1 MNNILLL
8 TKIFLKTSIF
18 RNISSSNQENKKN
31 IFKALGIILIGIYV
45 VAVFGFL
52 SYQMIDML
60 NQMNQ
65 ASLFL
70 GLWLLSTAVLIL
82 IQAIAS
88 SMNLFYFSKDIENV
102 LPLPIKPYQILVAKF
117 NVLLITEYFTVF
129 MFTLIPF
136 IIYGIVTGAGL
147 LFYLYSVLILLVF
160 PIIPALISCLLVM
173 IFMSFS
179 KFAKNK
185 DMFQIISMFL
195 IIFFVIIVQLFAQN
209 NTDTSQ
215 EEMIHMLTQA
225 NGLVEMV
232 EKYFITLKPAVDTL
246 VNYSS
251 IAGIISFGELLLISI
266 LLYLLFIAL
275 SQKLYLKGAVGASI
289 SGKKSK
295 SIKNEKGTYTNK
307 KVWRSYLKK
316 EMIMLF
322 KNPIYFMQCVLPA
335 FLLPVIFAIV
345 FFAGSDESLKEI
357 TQMAINPTVV
367 LCVAI
372 GINTFLLSMIFISV
386 TAISRDGQNA
396 VFMKYIPVPLYKQII
411 YKCLPSIIISIIPIV
426 FVIVAIS
433 YLLNYYNV
441 LFIIYSLIISILIS
455 ILYSYLMI
463 IVDLKRPKLNWDT
476 EYAVVKQNFNM
487 IFCFAFSIAMI
498 IIICVMGG
506 TLANFDINI
515 VALVSSVVLLFLIYL
530 VDKYFRVK
538 SDRLLDKIT

>member
-195 IIFFVIIVQLFAQN
+195 IIGFVIIVQLFAQN

-266 LLYLLFIAL
+266 LL
-275 SQKLYLKGAVGASI
+275 
-289 SGKKSK
+289 
-295 SIKNEKGTYTNK
+295 
-307 KVWRSYLKK
+307 
-316 EMIMLF
+316 
-322 KNPIYFMQCVLPA
+322 
-335 FLLPVIFAIV
+335 
-345 FFAGSDESLKEI
+345 
-357 TQMAINPTVV
+357 
-367 LCVAI
+367 
-372 GINTFLLSMIFISV
+372 
-386 TAISRDGQNA
+386 
-396 VFMKYIPVPLYKQII
+396 
-411 YKCLPSIIISIIPIV
+411 
-426 FVIVAIS
+426 
-433 YLLNYYNV
+433 
-441 LFIIYSLIISILIS
+441 
-455 ILYSYLMI
+455 
-463 IVDLKRPKLNWDT
+463 
-476 EYAVVKQNFNM
+476 
-487 IFCFAFSIAMI
+487 
-498 IIICVMGG
+498 
-506 TLANFDINI
+506 
-515 VALVSSVVLLFLIYL
+515 
-530 VDKYFRVK
+530 
-538 SDRLLDKIT
+538 

>member
-8 TKIFLKTSIF
+8 TKIFLKTSIL
-18 RNISSSNQENKKN
+18 RNISSSNQQNKKN
-31 IFKALGIILIGIYV
+31 MFKALGIILIVIYV
-45 VAVFGFL
+45 AAIFGFL
-52 SYQMIDML
+52 SYQMIEML
-60 NQMNQ
+60 NEVNQ

-88 SMNLFYFSKDIENV
+88 SMNLFYFSKDIENI

-117 NVLLITEYFTVF
+117 NVLLLTEYFTVF

-173 IFMSFS
+173 ILMSFS
-179 KFAKNK
+179 KFTKNK

-195 IIFFVIIVQLFAQN
+195 IIAFVIIVQIFTQN
-209 NTDTSQ
+209 NTETSQ
-215 EEMIHMLTQA
+215 EEMIQMLTQA
-225 NGLVEMV
+225 NGLVEMI

-246 VNYSS
+246 INYNS
-251 IAGIISFGELLLISI
+251 ISGIVSFAELLLISI
-266 LLYLLFIAL
+266 VIYILFIIL

-295 SIKNEKGTYTNK
+295 SIKNEKGIYTDK
-307 KVWRSYLKK
+307 KVWSSYLKK

-335 FLLPVIFAIV
+335 FLLPIIFAIV
-345 FFAGSDESLKEI
+345 FFAGSNSGLEELTK
-357 TQMAINPTVV
+357 MAINPTIVF
-367 LCVAI
+367 CVAI
-372 GINTFLLSMIFISV
+372 GINTFLISMIFISV
-386 TAISRDGQNA
+386 TAISRDGENA
-396 VFMKYIPVPLYKQII
+396 SFMKYIPVPIYKQII
-411 YKCLPSIIISIIPIV
+411 YKCLPSIIISIVPII
-426 FVIVAIS
+426 FVIGIMC
-433 YLLNYYNV
+433 YLLNYYNI
-441 LFIIYSLIISILIS
+441 LFIIYSFVISLLIS
-455 ILYSYLMI
+455 ILYSYITI

-498 IIICVMGG
+498 IIICLIGG
-506 TLANFDINI
+506 VLGNMDLNI
-515 VALVSSVVLLFLIYL
+515 VAIISAVVLTFLIYL
-530 VDKYFRVK
+530 VYRYFK
-538 SDRLLDKIT
+538 IKDSKLLDKIM

>member
-8 TKIFLKTSIF
+8 TKIFLKTSIL
-18 RNISSSNQENKKN
+18 RNISSSNQQNKKN
-31 IFKALGIILIGIYV
+31 MFKALGIILIVIYV
-45 VAVFGFL
+45 AAIFGFL
-52 SYQMIDML
+52 SYQMIEML
-60 NQMNQ
+60 NEVNQ

-88 SMNLFYFSKDIENV
+88 SMNLFYFSKDIENI

-117 NVLLITEYFTVF
+117 NVLLLTEYFTVF

-173 IFMSFS
+173 ILMSFS
-179 KFAKNK
+179 KFTKNK

-195 IIFFVIIVQLFAQN
+195 IIAFVIIVQIFTQN
-209 NTDTSQ
+209 NTETSQ
-215 EEMIHMLTQA
+215 EEMIQMLTQA
-225 NGLVEMV
+225 NGLVEMI

-246 VNYSS
+246 INYNS
-251 IAGIISFGELLLISI
+251 ISGIVSFAELLLISI
-266 LLYLLFIAL
+266 VIYILFIIL

-295 SIKNEKGTYTNK
+295 SIKNEKGIYTDK
-307 KVWRSYLKK
+307 KVWSSYLKK

-335 FLLPVIFAIV
+335 FLLPIIFAIV
-345 FFAGSDESLKEI
+345 FFAGSNSGLEELTK
-357 TQMAINPTVV
+357 MAINPTIVF
-367 LCVAI
+367 CVAI
-372 GINTFLLSMIFISV
+372 GINTFLISMIFISV
-386 TAISRDGQNA
+386 TAISRDGENA
-396 VFMKYIPVPLYKQII
+396 SFMKYIPVPIYKQII
-411 YKCLPSIIISIIPIV
+411 YKCLPSIIISIVPII
-426 FVIVAIS
+426 FVIGIMC
-433 YLLNYYNV
+433 YLLHYYNI
-441 LFIIYSLIISILIS
+441 LFIIYSFVISLLIS
-455 ILYSYLMI
+455 ILYSYITI

-498 IIICVMGG
+498 IIICLIGG
-506 TLANFDINI
+506 VLGNMDLNI
-515 VALVSSVVLLFLIYL
+515 VAIISAVVLTFLIYL
-530 VDKYFRVK
+530 VYRYFK
-538 SDRLLDKIT
+538 IKDSKLLDKIM

>member
-1 MNNILLL
+1 
-8 TKIFLKTSIF
+8 
-18 RNISSSNQENKKN
+18 
-31 IFKALGIILIGIYV
+31 
-45 VAVFGFL
+45 
-52 SYQMIDML
+52 
-60 NQMNQ
+60 
-65 ASLFL
+65 
-70 GLWLLSTAVLIL
+70 
-82 IQAIAS
+82 
-88 SMNLFYFSKDIENV
+88 
-102 LPLPIKPYQILVAKF
+102 
-117 NVLLITEYFTVF
+117 
-129 MFTLIPF
+129 
-136 IIYGIVTGAGL
+136 
-147 LFYLYSVLILLVF
+147 
-160 PIIPALISCLLVM
+160 
-173 IFMSFS
+173 
-179 KFAKNK
+179 
-185 DMFQIISMFL
+185 MFQIISMFL
-195 IIFFVIIVQLFAQN
+195 IIGFVIIVQLFAQN

-295 SIKNEKGTYTNK
+295 SIKNEKGIYTNK

>member
-1 MNNILLL
+1 MIILYLFVFAYLAAIVGFLSFQMIEGLLQIHQEQIFLGVILLGIGLFVLIQTIFSAISLLYYSKDNEYILPLPLKPSQILMAKTNVLLL
-8 TKIFLKTSIF
+8 T
-18 RNISSSNQENKKN
+18 EY
-31 IFKALGIILIGIYV
+31 IIVAIIG
-45 VAVFGFL
+45 
-52 SYQMIDML
+52 
-60 NQMNQ
+60 
-65 ASLFL
+65 
-70 GLWLLSTAVLIL
+70 
-82 IQAIAS
+82 
-88 SMNLFYFSKDIENV
+88 
-102 LPLPIKPYQILVAKF
+102 
-117 NVLLITEYFTVF
+117 
-129 MFTLIPF
+129 LIPF
-136 IIYGIVTGAGL
+136 VIYGYMTGANI
-147 LFYLYSVLILLVF
+147 LYYISMIVVLLVF
-160 PIIPALISCLLVM
+160 PIIPALISCLLVI
-173 IFMSFS
+173 IFMRFS

-195 IIFFVIIVQLFAQN
+195 IIGFVIIVQLFAQN

-487 IFCFAFSIAMI
+487 IFCFAFSKFIKSI
-498 IIICVMGG
+498 
-506 TLANFDINI
+506 LYLF
-515 VALVSSVVLLFLIYL
+515 VLPLI
-530 VDKYFRVK
+530 
-538 SDRLLDKIT
+538 